1 MNEHK
6 ASQPSYVLWL
16 IRKHN
21 GMTRAE
27 LMEHFTLE
35 LDCPTERTVLDVS
48 LNMLEDAGFIQ
59 DEEVEGVMKIRATSL
74 MSKVQ
79 TTLGLNFSELAKHQ
93 PQSSMLISPTFGLP
107 SNTKFTFD
115 VFVLMP
121 FTPELQPVYQ
131 DHIKNVAREL
141 GMSVAR
147 ADDFFT
153 TQSVME
159 EIWAAIVNSKIM
171 IADCTGKNPNVFYEI
186 GVAHS
191 IGKPVV
197 LIAQNPED
205 VPFDLRH
212 RRYIRYEY
220 TPRGIKDFEDRLRKT
235 LIEAN
240 ASV

>member
-1 MNEHK
+1 
-6 ASQPSYVLWL
+6 
-16 IRKHN
+16 
-21 GMTRAE
+21 
-27 LMEHFTLE
+27 
-35 LDCPTERTVLDVS
+35 
-48 LNMLEDAGFIQ
+48 
-59 DEEVEGVMKIRATSL
+59 
-74 MSKVQ
+74 
-79 TTLGLNFSELAKHQ
+79 
-93 PQSSMLISPTFGLP
+93 
-107 SNTKFTFD
+107 
-115 VFVLMP
+115 MP
-121 FTPELQPVYQ
+121 FTPELQPVYE
-131 DHIKNVAREL
+131 DHIKNVAQEL

-186 GVAHS
+186 GIAHS

-220 TPRGIKDFEDRLRKT
+220 TPRGIKDFEERLRKT
-235 LIEAN
+235 LIEVN
-240 ASV
+240 AST